1 MFRMNRLFAFFLLLF
16 FEGVAGTTYQ
26 VLFIRQ
32 FSSSIGNNAEFT
44 GIIICV
50 FLGAMSLGYKI
61 GGRDNDTPLKTLG
74 LNFLI
79 MSGFG
84 GVMASSSI
92 SGAFLTN
99 PLIESSHLRLFVYS
113 IFSVGLTAYF
123 VAQSLPLLL
132 QYKQD
137 GESPA
142 SQSGNALFIST
153 IGSMIGAGLPLPL
166 LAPLIGASATLSF
179 LCISSTAVGCALL
192 LKYRLTPFGAFAIF
206 FAILGVV
213 APVTPYIKSHV
224 DGSAF
229 TSTTY
234 NDVYLRDNDDVLIME
249 MNNARMS
256 MRFKSGGSASSYVHY
271 INHQLKLL
279 GKTNKNVLV
288 LGAGGFQIH
297 EDDKDNHYTYVDID
311 SELLDWA
318 GSYFG
323 VNKEEVNLVA
333 KDARAFLVENR
344 SKWDVIVLDVFSSAD
359 SIPAH
364 LMTLEFFSLV
374 KSRIGPDGL
383 FIANTVTSGGFRDK
397 LSQKLYNT
405 IHASFPFCQ
414 VQQTLAG
421 NETQLNNVVYT
432 CFSHGSDKGLY
443 RDDKRARHSDFTK
456 T

>member
-1 MFRMNRLFAFFLLLF
+1 MFRMNRLVTFFLLLF

-32 FSSSIGNNAEFT
+32 FSSSIGSNAEFT

-50 FLGAMSLGYKI
+50 FLGAMSLGYKV
-61 GGRDNDTPLKTLG
+61 GGRENDTPLRTLG
-74 LNFLI
+74 LNFLL

-84 GVMASSSI
+84 GVMASSSV
-92 SGAFLTN
+92 SGAFLSSS
-99 PLIESSHLRLFVYS
+99 LIESSHLRLFVYS

-132 QYKQD
+132 QYKRD
-137 GESPA
+137 VVSPA

-153 IGSMIGAGLPLPL
+153 VGSMVGAGLPLPL
-166 LAPLIGASATLSF
+166 LAPLIGSSATLSL
-179 LCISSTAVGCALL
+179 LCLASTVVGCALL
-192 LKYRLTPFGAFAIF
+192 LKYRLTVFGVLAITVSVSGI
-206 FAILGVV
+206 A
-213 APVTPYIKSHV
+213 APLTPYIKSYV

-229 TSTTY
+229 SSTVY
-234 NDVYLRDNDDVLIME
+234 NDVYLREDNDVLIME

-271 INHQLKLL
+271 INHQFELL

-297 EDDKDNHYTYVDID
+297 EGDSENHYTYVDID
-311 SELLDWA
+311 AELLDWA
-318 GSYFG
+318 SRYFG
-323 VNKEEVNLVA
+323 VNKEEVNLIA
-333 KDARAFLVENR
+333 KDARAYLVENH
-344 SKWDVIVLDVFSSAD
+344 SKWDAIVLDVFNSAD
-359 SIPAH
+359 NIPAH
-364 LMTLEFFSLV
+364 LMTLEFFSLI
-374 KSRIGPDGL
+374 KSRLGNDGL

-397 LSQKLYNT
+397 LSQNLYNT
-405 IHASFPFCQ
+405 IHAAFPFCQ

-421 NETQLNNVVYT
+421 NESQLNNVVYT
-432 CFSHGSDKGLY
+432 CFSHQGDKGLY